1 MNQEK
6 TGKLIKKVRKNKS
19 LTQQDL
25 ADLLNLSLKLYQN
38 VNAERD
44 ALI

>member
-38 VNAERD
+38 GNAERD

>member
-6 TGKLIKKVRKNKS
+6 IGKLIKKVRKDKS

-25 ADLLNLSLKLYQN
+25 ADLLNLSPKTFILSYFLN
-38 VNAERD
+38 
-44 ALI
+44 